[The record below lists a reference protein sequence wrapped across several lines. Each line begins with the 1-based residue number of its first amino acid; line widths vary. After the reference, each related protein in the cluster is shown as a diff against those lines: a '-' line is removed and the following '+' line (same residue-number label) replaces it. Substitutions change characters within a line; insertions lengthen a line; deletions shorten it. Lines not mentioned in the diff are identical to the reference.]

1 MVFDERLA
9 DRVRKV
15 LAEEVEASERKMFG
29 GLSFMVRGNMCLGI
43 VGDDLVVRIGPDRY
57 DKALTRRD
65 TRPMDFTGKP
75 LRGYVYVGLEG
86 YRSAKALRDW
96 VNQALEFNK
105 TLPAK

>member
-43 VGDDLVVRIGPDRY
+43 VGDDLVVRVGPGRY

-75 LRGYVYVGLEG
+75 LKGYVYVGLEG
-86 YRSAKALRDW
+86 YRSGKALRDW